1 MPTGTTDGAGSAGV
15 GAEAAGRSIRSD
27 ATVAAKRR
35 EGTGKGP
42 ARRLREAG
50 LVPAIVYSRHGE
62 PISISVDPKALR
74 ASLAGEARFNTLL
87 TLKIEGDAKEKM
99 VLLKDHQVDP
109 VEQTRLLHAD
119 FLEVRMDEKI
129 RIELPVVLKGKP
141 VGVVEGG
148 ILQQNTRFLQV
159 YCFPNKIPMQI
170 EVDVSNLKVA
180 QSIHVA
186 ELKMPEGAELKFS
199 TNFTIA
205 VVAIPEKEEVVVAP
219 VAVAAEG
226 TAAVAGAPGA
236 AGAAPGQ
243 APAAGAKAGEGAPA
257 AAAKGGKPEGGG
269 GKDKK

>member
-1 MPTGTTDGAGSAGV
+1 MPTATIHTTL
-15 GAEAAGRSIRSD
+15 
-27 ATVAAKRR
+27 AAKRR
-35 EGTGKGP
+35 TGNGKGP
-42 ARRLREAG
+42 ARRLRDAG
-50 LVPAIVYSRHGE
+50 LVPAVVYSRHGE
-62 PISISVDPKALR
+62 PVSISVDPKALR
-74 ASLAGEARFNTLL
+74 ASLAGAARFNTLL
-87 TLKIEGDAKEKM
+87 TLKIEGDPKERL
-99 VLLKDHQVDP
+99 VLLKDHQADP

-129 RIELPVVLKGKP
+129 RVELPVVLKGKP

-159 YCFPNKIPMQI
+159 YCFPNKIPMSI
-170 EVDVSNLKVA
+170 DVDVSNLKVA

-219 VAVAAEG
+219 VAAVAEGAVAA
-226 TAAVAGAPGA
+226 AGAPGA
-236 AGAAPGQ
+236 PGAAAGAT
-243 APAAGAKAGEGAPA
+243 PAAGAKAEGAA
-257 AAAKGGKPEGGG
+257 AAPAKGGKPEGGG

>member
-1 MPTGTTDGAGSAGV
+1 MPTTA
-15 GAEAAGRSIRSD
+15 ID
-27 ATVAAKRR
+27 ATVVAKRR

-62 PISISVDPKALR
+62 PIPLSVDPKALR

-87 TLKIEGDAKEKM
+87 TLKIEGDSVERL
-99 VLLKDHQVDP
+99 VLLKDRQVDP

-119 FLEVRMDEKI
+119 FLEVHMDEKI
-129 RIELPVVLKGKP
+129 RVELPVVLKGKP

-159 YCFPNKIPMQI
+159 YCFPNKIPKQI

-226 TAAVAGAPGA
+226 AVAAPGAPGTP
-236 AGAAPGQ
+236 GAAPGQ
-243 APAAGAKAGEGAPA
+243 PAAAGAKAEGGAAAP
-257 AAAKGGKPEGGG
+257 AAKGGKPEGGG
-269 GKDKK
+269 KEKK